1 MWWIVLERSWGYLNF
16 VDKPQWII
24 KCSKEDVKLRP
35 LNIKLNIIT
44 TDSFVILRSNL
55 FQLFTIGWLIV
66 DANENPDSF

>member
-1 MWWIVLERSWGYLNF
+1 MWWVVLERSWGYLNF
-16 VDKPQWII
+16 VDKPKWII

-66 DANENPDSF
+66 NANENTDSF